1 MLDLMDMKGIWIYNY
16 QQGTKYE
23 LYRVVITRDKYGG
36 LRFKDVCMI
45 LYQKKNIFFIA
56 LEIRVAGQLKVFIN
70 PA

>member
-1 MLDLMDMKGIWIYNY
+1 MLDMMDMKGIWTYNY

-45 LYQKKNIFFIA
+45 LYQKKNIFLIA
-56 LEIRVAGQLKVFIN
+56 LEVRVAG
-70 PA
+70 